1 MLFALEALRIQLV
14 IFGIELERYFVL
26 FFVGHHQIQVLA
38 TSAAN
43 ESGFARIEGQHIH
56 NNAMY

>member
-43 ESGFARIEGQHIH
+43 ESGFARIEG
-56 NNAMY
+56 